1 MILFGAG
8 GFLFFVF
15 FVIWVWAM
23 IDIIVSDS
31 TRVRNLPKIV
41 WLILVLF
48 TAEIGVL
55 AWVFLGRPAPDRSET
70 GATPSRERPPR
81 LRRHPAADPAPAAGT
96 TSIVTDRRSAE
107 LDRQLDE
114 WLAHRDESPA
124 DPQTPDAPPNE
135 TT

>member
-1 MILFGAG
+1 MILFGAT

-23 IDIIVSDS
+23 IDIIVSDG
-31 TRVRNLPKIV
+31 TRVRNLPKVV

-55 AWVFLGRPAPDRSET
+55 AWVFLGRPAADRSES
-70 GATPSRERPPR
+70 GAAASRDRPPR
-81 LRRHPAADPAPAAGT
+81 LRRHPATDPAPAPGT

-114 WLAHRDESPA
+114 WLAHRDETPA
-124 DPQTPDAPPNE
+124 DPVNNPDPGEAE
-135 TT
+135 K